1 LNARDEDRWMTAS
14 SNPKAVASN
23 PTRLPFLDGG
33 GEAARV
39 IAAFDWSMTPL
50 GALPDWPRSVKHTV
64 ALLLRSPVPMVLL
77 WGPDGLMI
85 YNDGYARIAGG
96 RHPSAMGSKCRES
109 WPEIADFNDH
119 VLRTCLAG
127 GTLSFT
133 DQHLTLHR
141 DGRPEETWLNLDYS
155 PVLDDDD
162 RPGGVIA
169 IVAETTAKVRAE
181 NWQTSDR
188 ERLRQMFEQAP
199 SFMAILNGPEHE
211 FVLVNPAYQELI
223 GNRDVVGKTVR
234 QAFPDLEAQGFYEL
248 LDAVFASGKAFAG
261 TTTPI
266 KFHDAAT
273 GASVQRYLDFVYQ
286 PLRDR
291 DGRVIGIFVDGSDVT
306 DRVLAEQ
313 ARRADEIINR
323 QVLDS
328 ALDYA
333 IIAVDL
339 EGKVTRWNEGARRI
353 MGWTESEMLGGDLS
367 RIFTPADR
375 AAGRPAREFE
385 NALAKGR
392 ASDERWHLR
401 RSGEQFWA
409 SGEMTPIRDQTGAP
423 VGFVKVLRDRTEQHR
438 AGEALR
444 QSELRLRRAQE
455 AGGVGVF
462 SLDLA
467 TRVVSGSAMF
477 FRLYGLGEVESANE
491 ADIAALVLS
500 EDWKEISTK
509 RNFTLEAAPLDIEY
523 RIRRADDGS
532 LRWIS
537 RKAEFERDASGRPL
551 RLVGVVQDVT
561 EQRLARR
568 DAEQNAAQFFAL
580 AQTLPALVWTAQPD
594 GTADWF
600 NDRVYEYSGRQP
612 GDILFAGWHEL
623 LHADDLEP
631 TVQRWLASMA
641 SGDIYNVE
649 YRLRRGDGVYRW
661 HIGRALPVR
670 GDDGRILRW
679 IGTAADIHEQKLAQ
693 AESSRD
699 RDRIWALSQEIMLI
713 CDGGGVIRAANPS
726 TTRLLGWTA
735 EEMVGRMLPEFVHR
749 DDLALAAMQIAKLAH
764 GPTTLAFES
773 RVRTKDGRVL
783 LIACSAEPAGDD
795 FYVVGRDVTE
805 QRAAEEALRQAQKME
820 AVGQLTGGIAH
831 DFNNLLQGITGS
843 LNLIQK
849 RIAQGRLAELDR
861 YISGAMASAGRAAA
875 LTHRLLAFSRRQPLN
890 PRAVRANPLVSSME
904 DLLRRTL
911 GERIDFK
918 LELAADPWPTMCDP
932 NQLENAIL
940 NLVINARDAMPDG
953 GRLTIETRNASIDS
967 TRHQGQSAGDYV
979 CISVAD
985 TGTGMSADTIGKAF
999 EPFFTTKPI
1008 GQGTGLG
1015 LSMIYGFVR
1024 QSGGFVDIDSEL
1036 GVGTTVLLYLPRF
1049 RGTPDEEESGE
1060 QALPEHGARRNET
1073 VLVVEDEPV
1082 VRALIVEVLR
1092 ELGYR
1097 ALEAD
1102 DGPAGLAMLES
1113 NQRID
1118 LLVTDIGLPGLNGR
1132 QIVEAGRQLRP
1143 SLRVLFMTGY
1153 AETAAMAPGFLEPGM
1168 TMITKPFAMDA
1179 LALRIRECLE

>member
-1 LNARDEDRWMTAS
+1 MTAS
-14 SNPKAVASN
+14 SKPKALGAN
-23 PTRLPFLDGG
+23 PAPLAFLEGG
-33 GEAARV
+33 GEAASV
-39 IAAFDWSMTPL
+39 IAAFDWSKTSL
-50 GALPDWPRSVKHTV
+50 GPPQDWPRSVKHTV

-77 WGPDGLMI
+77 WGMDGLMI

-119 VLRTCLAG
+119 VLRTGLAG
-127 GTLSFT
+127 GALSFK

-141 DGRPEETWLNLDYS
+141 DGRPEEAWLNLDYS

-162 RPGGVIA
+162 RPGGVLA

-181 NWQTSDR
+181 NWQTSER
-188 ERLRQMFEQAP
+188 ERLQQMFEQAP

-223 GNRDVVGKTVR
+223 GHRDVVGKTVR
-234 QAFPDLEAQGFYEL
+234 QAFPDVEGQGFYEL
-248 LDAVFASGKAFAG
+248 LDGVFASGEAFAG
-261 TTTPI
+261 STTPI
-266 KFHDAAT
+266 QFHDAAS

-306 DRVLAEQ
+306 DRVLAE
-313 ARRADEIINR
+313 RAHRANEIINR

-339 EGKVTRWNEGARRI
+339 DGKITRWNEGARQI
-353 MGWTESEMLGGDLS
+353 IGWTEGEMLGTELA

-375 AAGRPAREFE
+375 AAGRPAYEFAH
-385 NALAKGR
+385 ALEQGR
-392 ASDERWHLR
+392 SSDERWHLR
-401 RSGEQFWA
+401 SSGEPFWA
-409 SGEMTPIRDQTGAP
+409 SGEMTPIRDQAGAP

-455 AGGVGVF
+455 AGRVGVF

-477 FRLYGLGEVESANE
+477 FRLYGLGEVETAPE
-491 ADIAALVLS
+491 AQIAALVLP
-500 EDWKEISTK
+500 EDWQEISAK
-509 RNFTLEAAPLDIEY
+509 RNFAVETAALDIEY
-523 RIRRADDGS
+523 RIRRADDGA

-537 RKAEFERDASGRPL
+537 RKAEFERDAAGRPL

-561 EQRLARR
+561 EQRVARR
-568 DAEQNAAQFFAL
+568 EAEQNAAQFFAL

-600 NDRVYEYSGRQP
+600 NDRVYQYSGRQP
-612 GDILFAGWHEL
+612 GDLLAAGWHEL
-623 LHADDLEP
+623 LHPDDLAQ
-631 TVQRWLASMA
+631 TVQRWQASMD
-641 SGDIYNVE
+641 SGDVYNVE
-649 YRLRRGDGVYRW
+649 YRLKRRDGVYRW

-726 TTRLLGWTA
+726 TTRLLGWSA

-749 DDLALAAMQIAKLAH
+749 QDLAAAAAQIAKLAH

-773 RVRTKDGRVL
+773 RVRTKDGGVL
-783 LIACSAEPAGDD
+783 LIACSVEPAGNE
-795 FYVVGRDVTE
+795 FYIVGRDVTE

-849 RIAQGRLAELDR
+849 RIGQGRLAELDR

-890 PRAVRANPLVSSME
+890 PRAVRVNPLVSSME

-911 GERIDFK
+911 GERIDFH
-918 LELAADPWPTMCDP
+918 LELAPDPWPTMCDP
-932 NQLENAIL
+932 NQLESAIL

-953 GRLTIETRNASIDS
+953 GRLQVETRNATVDG
-967 TRHQGQSAGDYV
+967 TRRPGLDGGEYV

-985 TGTGMSADTIGKAF
+985 TGTGMSEDTMAKAF

-1024 QSGGFVDIDSEL
+1024 QSGGFVDIASEL
-1036 GVGTTVLLYLPRF
+1036 QVGTTVTLYLPRF
-1049 RGTPDEEESGE
+1049 RGTPEEEDAGE
-1060 QALPEHGARRNET
+1060 QPLPEHGARRNEA

-1097 ALEAD
+1097 ALEAE
-1102 DGPAGLAMLES
+1102 DGPTGLAILES

-1143 SLRVLFMTGY
+1143 NLRVLFMTGY
-1153 AETAAMAPGFLEPGM
+1153 AETAAMASGFLEPGM

>member
-1 LNARDEDRWMTAS
+1 MAAS
-14 SNPKAVASN
+14 RTTQAQALRPAY
-23 PTRLPFLDGG
+23 LPFLDGG

-39 IAAFDWSMTPL
+39 IAGFDWSTTAL
-50 GALPDWPRSVKHTV
+50 GSLADWPPGVKHTV

-77 WGPDGLMI
+77 WGSDGIMI
-85 YNDGYARIAGG
+85 YNDGYARIAGR

-109 WPEIADFNDH
+109 WPEIAHFNDH
-119 VLRTCLAG
+119 VLKTCLAG
-127 GTLSFT
+127 GSLSFT
-133 DQHLTLHR
+133 DQHFTLHR
-141 DGRPEETWLNLDYS
+141 DGHPEDAWLNLDYS
-155 PVLDDDD
+155 PVPGDDD
-162 RPGGVIA
+162 RPGGVLA
-169 IVAETTAKVRAE
+169 IVSESTAKVQAE
-181 NWQTSDR
+181 NWQASER

-199 SFMAILNGPEHE
+199 SLMAILSGPQHE
-211 FVLVNPAYQELI
+211 FVLVNPSYQRLV
-223 GNRDVVGKTVR
+223 GQRDVVGKTVR
-234 QAFPDLEAQGFYEL
+234 EIFPDVEGQGFFEL
-248 LDAVFASGKAFAG
+248 LDEVFTSGKAFSAAAA
-261 TTTPI
+261 PI
-266 KFHDAAT
+266 KFRDPAT
-273 GASVQRYLDFVYQ
+273 GVPRLRYLDFVYQ

-291 DGRVIGIFVDGSDVT
+291 DARVIGIFVDGSDVT
-306 DRVLAEQ
+306 DRVLAEH
-313 ARRADEIINR
+313 AHRADAIINR

-339 EGKVTRWNEGARRI
+339 DGKVTRWNEGARQI
-353 MGWTESEMLGGDLS
+353 MGWDESDMLGRDLA

-375 AAGRPAREFE
+375 DAGCPARELE
-385 NALAKGR
+385 QALNKGR

-409 SGEMTPIRDQTGAP
+409 SGELTPIRDQAGEP

-438 AGEALR
+438 ANEALR
-444 QSELRLRRAQE
+444 QSEIRLRRAQE
-455 AGGVGVF
+455 AGRVGVF

-477 FRLYGLGEVESANE
+477 FRLYGLGEIETTDE
-491 ADIAALVLS
+491 AVIAALVVP
-500 EDWKEISTK
+500 EDWREISAQ
-509 RNFTLEAAPLDIEY
+509 RNFALQTAALDVEY
-523 RIRRADDGS
+523 RIRRVDDGT

-537 RKAEFERDASGRPL
+537 RKAEYERDAAGKPV

-568 DAEQNAAQFFAL
+568 AAEQNAAEFQAL
-580 AQTLPALVWTAQPD
+580 AQTLPNLVWTAQPD

-612 GDILFAGWHEL
+612 GDVLFAGWQEL
-623 LHADDLEP
+623 LHADDLAP
-631 TVQRWLASMA
+631 TVQRWQAA
-641 SGDIYNVE
+641 VGDGEVYNVE
-649 YRLRRGDGVYRW
+649 YRLRRRDGAYRW
-661 HIGRALPVR
+661 HLGRALPVF

-679 IGTAADIHEQKLAQ
+679 IGTATDIHEQKLAQ
-693 AESSRD
+693 AESSSD
-699 RDRIWALSQEIMLI
+699 RDRIWALSQEIMLV

-726 TTRLLGWTA
+726 TKRLLGWTA
-735 EEMVGRMLPEFVHR
+735 EEMFGRMLPEFVHR
-749 DDLALAAMQIAKLAH
+749 DDLAVAAAEIAKLAH

-773 RVRTKDGRVL
+773 RFRTRDGGVL
-783 LIACSAEPAGDD
+783 LIACSAEPAGDV
-795 FYVVGRDVTE
+795 FYIVGRDVTE
-805 QRAAEEALRQAQKME
+805 QRAAEAALRQSQKME

-849 RIAQGRLAELDR
+849 RIAQGRLTELDR

-911 GERIDFK
+911 GERIE
-918 LELAADPWPTMCDP
+918 LELALAEDPWPTMCDP
-932 NQLENAIL
+932 NQLESAIL

-953 GRLTIETRNASIDS
+953 GRLTIATRNATVDVA
-967 TRHQGQSAGDYV
+967 RRQGLKPGDYV
-979 CISVAD
+979 CISVTD
-985 TGTGMSADTIGKAF
+985 TGTGMSADTIAKAC

-1024 QSGGFVDIDSEL
+1024 QSGGFVAIDSEL
-1036 GVGTTVLLYLPRF
+1036 KVGTTVVLYLPRY
-1049 RGTPDEEESGE
+1049 RGTPDDDEPGV
-1060 QALPEHGARRNET
+1060 QPAPEHAARRNET

-1102 DGPAGLAMLES
+1102 DGPSGLAVLES

-1118 LLVTDIGLPGLNGR
+1118 LLITDIGLPGLNGR
-1132 QIVEAGRQLRP
+1132 QIVEAARQWRP
-1143 SLRVLFMTGY
+1143 TLRVLFMTGY
-1153 AETAAMAPGFLEPGM
+1153 AETAAMASGFLETGM

-1179 LALRIRECLE
+1179 LALRIRESLE

>member
-1 LNARDEDRWMTAS
+1 M
-14 SNPKAVASN
+14 
-23 PTRLPFLDGG
+23 
-33 GEAARV
+33 
-39 IAAFDWSMTPL
+39 
-50 GALPDWPRSVKHTV
+50 
-64 ALLLRSPVPMVLL
+64 
-77 WGPDGLMI
+77 
-85 YNDGYARIAGG
+85 
-96 RHPSAMGSKCRES
+96 
-109 WPEIADFNDH
+109 
-119 VLRTCLAG
+119 
-127 GTLSFT
+127 
-133 DQHLTLHR
+133 
-141 DGRPEETWLNLDYS
+141 
-155 PVLDDDD
+155 
-162 RPGGVIA
+162 
-169 IVAETTAKVRAE
+169 
-181 NWQTSDR
+181 
-188 ERLRQMFEQAP
+188 
-199 SFMAILNGPEHE
+199 
-211 FVLVNPAYQELI
+211 
-223 GNRDVVGKTVR
+223 
-234 QAFPDLEAQGFYEL
+234 
-248 LDAVFASGKAFAG
+248 
-261 TTTPI
+261 
-266 KFHDAAT
+266 
-273 GASVQRYLDFVYQ
+273 
-286 PLRDR
+286 
-291 DGRVIGIFVDGSDVT
+291 
-306 DRVLAEQ
+306 
-313 ARRADEIINR
+313 
-323 QVLDS
+323 
-328 ALDYA
+328 
-333 IIAVDL
+333 
-339 EGKVTRWNEGARRI
+339 
-353 MGWTESEMLGGDLS
+353 
-367 RIFTPADR
+367 PADR
-375 AAGRPAREFE
+375 AAGRPAYEFAH
-385 NALAKGR
+385 ALEQGR
-392 ASDERWHLR
+392 SSDERWHLR
-401 RSGEQFWA
+401 SSGEPFWA
-409 SGEMTPIRDQTGAP
+409 SGETTPIRDQAGAP

-455 AGGVGVF
+455 AGRVGVF

-477 FRLYGLGEVESANE
+477 FRLYGLGEVETAPE
-491 ADIAALVLS
+491 AQIAALVLP
-500 EDWKEISTK
+500 EDWQEISAK
-509 RNFTLEAAPLDIEY
+509 RNFAVETAALDIEY
-523 RIRRADDGS
+523 RIRRADDGA

-537 RKAEFERDASGRPL
+537 RKAEFERDAAGRPL

-561 EQRLARR
+561 EQRVARR
-568 DAEQNAAQFFAL
+568 EAEQNAAQFFAL

-600 NDRVYEYSGRQP
+600 NDRVYQYSGRQP
-612 GDILFAGWHEL
+612 GDLLSAGWHEL
-623 LHADDLEP
+623 LHPDDLAP
-631 TVQRWLASMA
+631 TVQRWQASMD
-641 SGDIYNVE
+641 SGDVYNVD
-649 YRLRRGDGVYRW
+649 YRLKRRDGVYRW

-670 GDDGRILRW
+670 GEDGRILRW

-726 TTRLLGWTA
+726 TTRLLGWSA

-749 DDLALAAMQIAKLAH
+749 EDLAAAAAQIAKLAH

-773 RVRTKDGRVL
+773 RVRTKDGGVL
-783 LIACSAEPAGDD
+783 LIACSVEPAGNE
-795 FYVVGRDVTE
+795 FYIVGRDVTE

-849 RIAQGRLAELDR
+849 RIEQGRLAELDR

-890 PRAVRANPLVSSME
+890 PRAVRVNPLVSSME

-911 GERIDFK
+911 GERIDFN
-918 LELAADPWPTMCDP
+918 LELAPDPWPTMCDP
-932 NQLENAIL
+932 NQLESAIL

-953 GRLTIETRNASIDS
+953 GRLKLETRNATVDG
-967 TRHQGQSAGDYV
+967 TRRPGLKAGEYV

-985 TGTGMSADTIGKAF
+985 TGTGMSADTIAKAF

-1024 QSGGFVDIDSEL
+1024 QSGGFVDIASEL
-1036 GVGTTVLLYLPRF
+1036 QVGTTVCLYLPRF
-1049 RGTPDEEESGE
+1049 RGTPDEEDPVE
-1060 QALPEHGARRNET
+1060 QPVPEQGARRNET

-1097 ALEAD
+1097 ALEAE
-1102 DGPAGLAMLES
+1102 DGPTGLAILES

-1143 SLRVLFMTGY
+1143 NLRVLFMTGY
-1153 AETAAMAPGFLEPGM
+1153 AETAAMASGFLEHGM

>member
-1 LNARDEDRWMTAS
+1 
-14 SNPKAVASN
+14 
-23 PTRLPFLDGG
+23 
-33 GEAARV
+33 
-39 IAAFDWSMTPL
+39 
-50 GALPDWPRSVKHTV
+50 
-64 ALLLRSPVPMVLL
+64 
-77 WGPDGLMI
+77 
-85 YNDGYARIAGG
+85 
-96 RHPSAMGSKCRES
+96 
-109 WPEIADFNDH
+109 
-119 VLRTCLAG
+119 
-127 GTLSFT
+127 
-133 DQHLTLHR
+133 
-141 DGRPEETWLNLDYS
+141 
-155 PVLDDDD
+155 
-162 RPGGVIA
+162 
-169 IVAETTAKVRAE
+169 
-181 NWQTSDR
+181 
-188 ERLRQMFEQAP
+188 
-199 SFMAILNGPEHE
+199 
-211 FVLVNPAYQELI
+211 
-223 GNRDVVGKTVR
+223 
-234 QAFPDLEAQGFYEL
+234 
-248 LDAVFASGKAFAG
+248 
-261 TTTPI
+261 
-266 KFHDAAT
+266 
-273 GASVQRYLDFVYQ
+273 
-286 PLRDR
+286 
-291 DGRVIGIFVDGSDVT
+291 
-306 DRVLAEQ
+306 
-313 ARRADEIINR
+313 
-323 QVLDS
+323 
-328 ALDYA
+328 
-333 IIAVDL
+333 
-339 EGKVTRWNEGARRI
+339 
-353 MGWTESEMLGGDLS
+353 
-367 RIFTPADR
+367 
-375 AAGRPAREFE
+375 
-385 NALAKGR
+385 
-392 ASDERWHLR
+392 
-401 RSGEQFWA
+401 
-409 SGEMTPIRDQTGAP
+409 
-423 VGFVKVLRDRTEQHR
+423 
-438 AGEALR
+438 
-444 QSELRLRRAQE
+444 
-455 AGGVGVF
+455 
-462 SLDLA
+462 
-467 TRVVSGSAMF
+467 
-477 FRLYGLGEVESANE
+477 
-491 ADIAALVLS
+491 
-500 EDWKEISTK
+500 
-509 RNFTLEAAPLDIEY
+509 
-523 RIRRADDGS
+523 
-532 LRWIS
+532 
-537 RKAEFERDASGRPL
+537 
-551 RLVGVVQDVT
+551 VQDVT

-631 TVQRWLASMA
+631 TVQRWRASMA

-726 TTRLLGWTA
+726 TTRLLGWSA

-773 RVRTKDGRVL
+773 RVRTKDGGVL

-911 GERIDFK
+911 GERINFK

>member
-1 LNARDEDRWMTAS
+1 
-14 SNPKAVASN
+14 
-23 PTRLPFLDGG
+23 
-33 GEAARV
+33 
-39 IAAFDWSMTPL
+39 
-50 GALPDWPRSVKHTV
+50 
-64 ALLLRSPVPMVLL
+64 
-77 WGPDGLMI
+77 
-85 YNDGYARIAGG
+85 
-96 RHPSAMGSKCRES
+96 
-109 WPEIADFNDH
+109 
-119 VLRTCLAG
+119 
-127 GTLSFT
+127 
-133 DQHLTLHR
+133 
-141 DGRPEETWLNLDYS
+141 LNLDYS

-199 SFMAILNGPEHE
+199 SFMAILNGPEPE

-631 TVQRWLASMA
+631 TVQRWRASMA

-726 TTRLLGWTA
+726 TTRLLGWSA

-773 RVRTKDGRVL
+773 RVRTKDGGVL

-911 GERIDFK
+911 GERINFK

>member
-1 LNARDEDRWMTAS
+1 MTAS